1 MEMGNYSPGRTEFFM
16 LFGQFLV
23 ILCTG
28 LFIIFGDGQAAD
40 SSFGV
45 EDSTYDTL
53 SAHYPMFM
61 DVHCMIF
68 VGFGFLMVFM
78 KSYSWTAVGFNFL
91 IACWACQLTYLL
103 GHFWNHAVKGDIKS
117 YKDYK
122 YPIDFTEM
130 LFMAEFGAAAVLI
143 SFGAL
148 LGKLNLL

>member
-1 MEMGNYSPGRTEFFM
+1 MGMGNYGFGRTEFFI

-28 LFIIFGDGQAAD
+28 VFIIFGDEAY
-40 SSFGV
+40 
-45 EDSTYDTL
+45 EDEAYRDTKN
-53 SAHYPMFM
+53 AHYAMFM

-103 GHFWNHAVKGDIKS
+103 GHFWNYACKWEIRE
-117 YKDYK
+117 YKEYK
-122 YPIDFTEM
+122 YPLDFEM

-143 SFGAL
+143 TFGAL